1 MYAVVSSKCINF
13 NKHYSLWA
21 KCADLSATF
30 FPVHSCA
37 PSLGILAHTQR
48 PLSQLVTAEERDL
61 YDPAAFQLFGGNC
74 AAAVSDADSGTWTL
88 LDTARD
94 IQVRV
99 QLGSQ

>member
-1 MYAVVSSKCINF
+1 MYEVVSSKCINLKSIILF
-13 NKHYSLWA
+13 WA

-74 AAAVSDADSGTWTL
+74 ATAVSDADSGTWTL

-94 IQVRV
+94 IQARFVH
-99 QLGSQ
+99 